1 MPDHPHSAGG
11 GYSQVMMAETY
22 QMVSANG
29 WLFYLIGAAYFAC
42 LLYFLKSPS
51 IRQTFFIF
59 LNRNDAIMQTARA
72 CRKTGYI
79 SAVLTRYTALIT
91 LNILI
96 FNGLLNIIHYAPET
110 NGMMSQLSSPVEI
123 LYAVCAFCITS
134 VVILIASIFAIC
146 SGVIQLIEADTE

>member
-1 MPDHPHSAGG
+1 MPDYPLD
-11 GYSQVMMAETY
+11 MMDTTY

-29 WLFYLIGAAYFAC
+29 WLFYLIGAVYFAC
-42 LLYFLKSPS
+42 LLYFLKSRS

-59 LNRNDAIMQTARA
+59 LNRNEAIMRTAHA

-96 FNGLLNIIHYAPET
+96 FNGLLNIIHYAPDA
-110 NGMMSQLSSPVEI
+110 NGMMAQLSSPVEL
-123 LYAVCAFCITS
+123 LYLVCAFCIMS
-134 VVILIASIFAIC
+134 VIILIASIFAIC
-146 SGVIQLIEADTE
+146 SGVIRLIEDDKA